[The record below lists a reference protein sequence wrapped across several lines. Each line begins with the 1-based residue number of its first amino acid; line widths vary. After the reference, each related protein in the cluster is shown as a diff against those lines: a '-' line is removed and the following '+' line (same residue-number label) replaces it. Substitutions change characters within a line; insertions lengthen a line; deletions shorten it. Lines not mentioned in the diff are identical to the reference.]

1 MDAGADVKTV
11 NLVCLA
17 LYTSVFQYCVLL
29 REHKLKYKK
38 QRRPGIDECM
48 VVQLL
53 YCVVM
58 FCCVLFL
65 TQPGYSPD
73 VFDDLGSTAVD
84 SLPPVEMPD
93 IPDFT
98 D

>member
-29 REHKLKYKK
+29 REHKLKCKK

-48 VVQLL
+48 VVQPLYWPRIDECIVVQLL
-53 YCVVM
+53 Y
-58 FCCVLFL
+58 
-65 TQPGYSPD
+65 
-73 VFDDLGSTAVD
+73 
-84 SLPPVEMPD
+84 
-93 IPDFT
+93 
-98 D
+98 

>member
-1 MDAGADVKTV
+1 MSAW
-11 NLVCLA
+11 
-17 LYTSVFQYCVLL
+17 LYRCCASLGL
-29 REHKLKYKK
+29 
-38 QRRPGIDECM
+38 M
-48 VVQLL
+48 SVQLL

-58 FCCVLFL
+58 LCCVLFL

-73 VFDDLGSTAVD
+73 VFDDLGSTTVD

>member
-1 MDAGADVKTV
+1 MSAWMYSRCTDLGLISAW
-11 NLVCLA
+11 
-17 LYTSVFQYCVLL
+17 LYSYCTDLGL
-29 REHKLKYKK
+29 ISAWLYSYCT
-38 QRRPGIDECM
+38 GLGLM
-48 VVQLL
+48 SAWLYS

>member
-38 QRRPGIDECM
+38 QRRPRIDECM
-48 VVQLL
+48 DVQPL
-53 YCVVM
+53 Y
-58 FCCVLFL
+58 
-65 TQPGYSPD
+65 
-73 VFDDLGSTAVD
+73 
-84 SLPPVEMPD
+84 
-93 IPDFT
+93 
-98 D
+98 

>member
-1 MDAGADVKTV
+1 MYYYE
-11 NLVCLA
+11 NIN
-17 LYTSVFQYCVLL
+17 Y
-29 REHKLKYKK
+29 KYKK

-53 YCVVM
+53 YWPGIDECMVTQLLYCVVM
-58 FCCVLFL
+58 FCYVLFL